1 MRNIFHI
8 LWLSFV
14 LGAVEAG
21 PKKTKKLKKERC
33 PHIDS
38 EEYLHAISIKLQ
50 NIVTG

>member
-8 LWLSFV
+8 LLISLVFE
-14 LGAVEAG
+14 AVHAG
-21 PKKTKKLKKERC
+21 PKKSNKLKKERC

-50 NIVTG
+50 NIVSG